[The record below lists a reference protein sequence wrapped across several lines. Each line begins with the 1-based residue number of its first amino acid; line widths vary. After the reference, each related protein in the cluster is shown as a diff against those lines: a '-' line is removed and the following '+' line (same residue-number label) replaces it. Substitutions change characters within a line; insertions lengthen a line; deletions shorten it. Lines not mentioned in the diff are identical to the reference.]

1 MHLFFPYE
9 IISKFRLFISGVIDR
24 NLILNTKTEQ
34 GEILYKN
41 IAFMCK
47 NQGFKLIAE
56 GIETN
61 KEMEI
66 IKDSNIDIVQGFY
79 FSKALPSS
87 ELQKYEKELEKSF

>member
-1 MHLFFPYE
+1 
-9 IISKFRLFISGVIDR
+9 
-24 NLILNTKTEQ
+24 
-34 GEILYKN
+34 
-41 IAFMCK
+41 MCK